1 MSMQTRASLR
11 LLYGPEGRVHERTLS
26 GAHDP
31 PASPSWSPAEATCR
45 AGCSARCL
53 PPAVVL
59 AALDSCVQGVRGART
74 PWRSRGRPSN
84 LAYSATAGPSAAAV
98 VRAGTVARP
107 AKEAARTVAKVRAQN
122 SLSPA
127 GGVSPGFWCVGGRP
141 PPPRLSSCTRVL
153 SEPALLGYLGRLEP
167 NLLVRGQLTHP

>member
-11 LLYGPEGRVHERTLS
+11 LLYGPEGRVHERTLP

-31 PASPSWSPAEATCR
+31 PASLSWSPAEAACC

-59 AALDSCVQGVRGART
+59 AAWASCVQGVRGART
-74 PWRSRGRPSN
+74 PWRSRGWPSN

-127 GGVSPGFWCVGGRP
+127 GGVSPGLVCGWSAPAPKTLLLHEGP
-141 PPPRLSSCTRVL
+141 MLL
-153 SEPALLGYLGRLEP
+153 SEPALLSYS
-167 NLLVRGQLTHP
+167 RGQLTHP